1 MGNGNG
7 RSRDSEL
14 SLGDTFKKYELALV
28 NVEEDSCV
36 KCNQVGKNV
45 NVLSTIG
52 RTNTEECVM

>member
-7 RSRDSEL
+7 RSLRDSDL

-36 KCNQVGKNV
+36 KCNQVSFFRK
-45 NVLSTIG
+45 S
-52 RTNTEECVM
+52 